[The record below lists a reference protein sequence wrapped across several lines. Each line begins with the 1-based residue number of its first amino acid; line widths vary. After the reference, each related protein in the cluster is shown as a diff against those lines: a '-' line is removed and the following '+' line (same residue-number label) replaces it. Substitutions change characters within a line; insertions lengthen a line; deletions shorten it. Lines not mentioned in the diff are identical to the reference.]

1 MTLDG
6 LHMSTVRIP
15 LNLLLSPMPLYGAL
29 GLPNRDCL
37 HRIQLPFYPGTERT

>member
-15 LNLLLSPMPLYGAL
+15 LNLLLSQMPLYGAL

-37 HRIQLPFYPGTERT
+37 HRIQLPFYSGTERT

>member
-15 LNLLLSPMPLYGAL
+15 LNLLLSPMPLYGVL
-29 GLPNRDCL
+29 GLTNRDCL